1 MCTLVSVHR
10 PPDSRAERPTCEKT
24 SVRSIRFTMSSPS
37 IISAGGRV
45 PRGTGVMC
53 TSQGLLSKAHDE
65 PLYVLNHAYDGLRC
79 GAPRGTVRVPD
90 DSLFGKTFAKPAHTH
105 VEYVPPAHFYVK
117 ETSHLC
123 RGRSWWRHAL
133 QTCVSDCGDP
143 RYDPGPCTP
152 LTIVYRTRR

>member
-1 MCTLVSVHR
+1 MTFVGSLR
-10 PPDSRAERPTCEKT
+10 L
-24 SVRSIRFTMSSPS
+24 TMSSQP
-37 IISAGGRV
+37 IASAGGRV

-90 DSLFGKTFAKPAHTH
+90 DSLFGKTIQPAPSHI
-105 VEYVPPAHFYVK
+105 EYVPPAHSCVK

-123 RGRSWWRHAL
+123 RGRSWLSHAL
-133 QTCVSDCGDP
+133 QPWVSDGRNP
-143 RYDPGPCTP
+143 VGYKTSAMRIGHRGPSVCRMQSHIPTP
-152 LTIVYRTRR
+152 HLCLY

>member
-1 MCTLVSVHR
+1 MTFVGSLR
-10 PPDSRAERPTCEKT
+10 L
-24 SVRSIRFTMSSPS
+24 TMSSPL

-45 PRGTGVMC
+45 SRGTGVMC

-90 DSLFGKTFAKPAHTH
+90 DSLFGKTIQPAPSHI
-105 VEYVPPAHFYVK
+105 EYVPPAHSYVK

-123 RGRSWWRHAL
+123 RGSSWRSHAL
-133 QTCVSDCGDP
+133 QTCVSDGANPFIIVLFAAFSVHSEHRGDRAP
-143 RYDPGPCTP
+143 FD
-152 LTIVYRTRR
+152 LTQYIQYE

>member
-1 MCTLVSVHR
+1 MTFVGSLR
-10 PPDSRAERPTCEKT
+10 L
-24 SVRSIRFTMSSPS
+24 TMSSPP
-37 IISAGGRV
+37 IISAGGWVLRD
-45 PRGTGVMC
+45 TGVMC

-90 DSLFGKTFAKPAHTH
+90 DSLFGKTIQPAPTH
-105 VEYVPPAHFYVK
+105 VEYVPPAQFYVK

-133 QTCVSDCGDP
+133 QTCVSDG
-143 RYDPGPCTP
+143 RNP
-152 LTIVYRTRR
+152 LQLQEAAGLPLSQRA